1 MLWRQGNSEV
11 KSGMNLSETQSEPL
25 SSQNSG
31 GQDLIWDV
39 LVIGGGPGGS
49 SAAAFLARKGK
60 RVLVLEKERFPRF
73 HVGESLLPYNMQ
85 LFEELGLTDK
95 LEKAGFV
102 RKFGAQFHLTDG
114 VVSQKFEFGKGKFT
128 EYPSSFQVDRARFD
142 HLLMENAR
150 EVGAEVWEGCTVQR
164 REHQGDHVQVS
175 AKDSDGN
182 VIELKGRFL
191 IDASGRANL
200 TGNQDG
206 TKRPHPRLKKIAVFG
221 RMRGDVRDVGNA
233 GGDTVILR
241 QNKRWFW
248 LIPVGKEEISVGC
261 VMDQQDWKA
270 LGKEADAEL
279 CLRRWVKEDALLEQ
293 KLGQASWVGTF
304 RTTTDFSYHNE
315 TLVGPRLARI
325 GDAAGFLDPVFSAGV
340 YLAMWTGKLA
350 AETMSDALDRGTAG
364 AAGLK
369 RYHRRVYRAMVNY
382 WAMVEQFYTTPF
394 MEIFMQPRD
403 KWDLPSAVNALLAGR
418 IEAPWYIRWRLKLF
432 FFLVRLQSRYP
443 IMERLAFPKHSKLET
458 HGKMGAESNLDD
470 SIQRPVQGMQTDTVK

>member
-1 MLWRQGNSEV
+1 
-11 KSGMNLSETQSEPL
+11 MNLSETQSEPL
-25 SSQNSG
+25 SSQNLG

-95 LEKAGFV
+95 LENAGFV

-150 EVGAEVWEGCTVQR
+150 EFGAEVWEGCTVQR

-221 RMRGDVRDVGNA
+221 RMRGDVRDVGSA

-248 LIPVGKEEISVGC
+248 LIPVGEKEISVGC

-279 CLRRWVKEDALLEQ
+279 CLRRWVKEDELLNQ
-293 KLGQASWVGTF
+293 KLGAASWVGTF

-403 KWDLPSAVNALLAGR
+403 KRDLPSAVNALLAGR

-432 FFLVRLQSRYP
+432 FFLVRLQSKYP
-443 IMERLAFPKHSKLET
+443 IMERLVFPKHSKMEANRE
-458 HGKMGAESNLDD
+458 MDAESNLDD
-470 SIQRPVQGMQTDTVK
+470 STQQPVQGMQTDTAK

>member
-1 MLWRQGNSEV
+1 M
-11 KSGMNLSETQSEPL
+11 
-25 SSQNSG
+25 
-31 GQDLIWDV
+31 
-39 LVIGGGPGGS
+39 
-49 SAAAFLARKGK
+49 
-60 RVLVLEKERFPRF
+60 
-73 HVGESLLPYNMQ
+73 
-85 LFEELGLTDK
+85 
-95 LEKAGFV
+95 
-102 RKFGAQFHLTDG
+102 
-114 VVSQKFEFGKGKFT
+114 
-128 EYPSSFQVDRARFD
+128 
-142 HLLMENAR
+142 
-150 EVGAEVWEGCTVQR
+150 
-164 REHQGDHVQVS
+164 
-175 AKDSDGN
+175 
-182 VIELKGRFL
+182 
-191 IDASGRANL
+191 
-200 TGNQDG
+200 
-206 TKRPHPRLKKIAVFG
+206 
-221 RMRGDVRDVGNA
+221 GNA

-241 QNKRWFW
+241 QSQRWFW

-350 AETMSDALDRGTAG
+350 AETMSDALDLGTDG

-432 FFLVRLQSRYP
+432 FFLVKIQSKYP
-443 IMERLAFPKHSKLET
+443 IMERLTFPKYSKMEANGKGDAET
-458 HGKMGAESNLDD
+458 SLDATP
-470 SIQRPVQGMQTDTVK
+470 QRPVQGMQADTVK

>member
-1 MLWRQGNSEV
+1 
-11 KSGMNLSETQSEPL
+11 MNLSEAQSEPL
-25 SSQNSG
+25 SPQNSG

-85 LFEELGLTDK
+85 LFEELGLVDK
-95 LEKAGFV
+95 LENAGFV

-150 EVGAEVWEGCTVQR
+150 EFGAEVWEEYTVQR
-164 REHQGDHVQVS
+164 REDKGDHVLVS
-175 AKDSDGN
+175 AKGSDGN
-182 VIELKGRFL
+182 VVDLRGRFL

-206 TKRPHPRLKKIAVFG
+206 TKRPHPRLRKIAVFG
-221 RMRGDVRDVGNA
+221 RMRGDVRDMGSA

-432 FFLVRLQSRYP
+432 FFLVRLQSKYP
-443 IMERLAFPKHSKLET
+443 VMERLAFPKHSKLET
-458 HGKMGAESNLDD
+458 NGKTGAEANLDG
-470 SIQRPVQGMQTDTVK
+470 STQPTVQGMQTDTVK